1 MLSVKSLIYSY
12 PSGRELRFNDFS
24 CSQGENMLILGNSG
38 SGKTSLLHLLSGI
51 LSPLSGG
58 VMFDNTTLSNLSG
71 SEKDRFRGKNIG
83 MIFQKHFFIEGISV
97 MENLKAACRL
107 SGNRVNMEHLKLML
121 QMLGIDKLAQKK
133 PEQLSE
139 GEQQRFSIA
148 RAMAN
153 NPSWIFADEPTSSLD
168 DDNCENFIRLM
179 NLSLSDNPVS
189 WLIATHDN
197 RLKSHFT
204 NIYNL

>member
-1 MLSVKSLIYSY
+1 MLTIKSLIYRY

-24 CSQGENMLILGNSG
+24 CSPGENMLILGNSG
-38 SGKTSLLHLLSGI
+38 SGKTSLLHLLSGL

-58 VMFDNTTLSNLSG
+58 VMFDDTSLSELSG
-71 SEKDRFRGKNIG
+71 SETDRFRGKNIG

-107 SGNRVNMEHLKLML
+107 SGDKVNMDYLILML
-121 QMLGIDKLAQKK
+121 QMLGIDQLAHKK

-168 DDNCENFIRLM
+168 DDNCENFISLM
-179 NLSLSDNPVS
+179 NLSLSEKPVS

-204 NIYNL
+204 NIYNI